1 MTAIL
6 NCNDPECPKDWER
19 LSPAGETDIHVCTV
33 CLKAVYRCA
42 TKADADLRE
51 QAGHRAALC
60 AE

>member
-1 MTAIL
+1 MTEIL
-6 NCNDPECPKDWER
+6 NCNDSDCPKDWER

-51 QAGHRAALC
+51 QAGLRAAL